1 MVVMN
6 ETTPSAAPT
15 DPPTGPADGSAEGT
29 GAAPAA
35 DAPVGSG
42 GFAGP
47 AGPGGPTGPASPSG
61 PAGPSGPTGGPPPPP
76 GWTPPPAGPAPAA
89 TGADSFF
96 DAVRRSG
103 LVRTQERWVGGVA
116 GGVALRLGI
125 DPLITRGVLAVSV
138 LFGGLGLV
146 LYAIGWLLLPEQRDG
161 RIHLQQLFRGDF
173 DAAVLGAFAL
183 LIAGVSFP
191 DSWSPGLWWGPDA
204 GWWRGLLWVSAA
216 ALVVVLIVSAANRR
230 PTPPPGPG
238 AGTAGPGWTAP
249 PAHPGTPPSG
259 TATPY
264 VTPAAAPPRRR
275 PEGPTTTMYPTTA
288 PQGTPPAP
296 PQTPT
301 WQGAQ
306 GSQGSQGWQS
316 APAPAGWQGGPT
328 WQAPAPGPVTTLP
341 RTAPRGPGAGVV
353 GVVVALSLITLAV
366 LLYLQRTGDFTGPV
380 LLTAG
385 AVAVTLL
392 GLAILVSGLRGR
404 TAGGLGVLAVVLTLS
419 LLPLAAFD
427 RYAWDGEWDRS
438 WDGGTAVG
446 DVVSTPTTVAAAESG
461 FSVGAGQVE
470 LDLTEVPLEE
480 GTTVDVPIGVG
491 AGDVTV
497 TVPPGTAVDAEVRVM
512 AGEVRWF
519 DDSVTSGSP
528 GTGGTQTFESDA
540 VTAGEEPL
548 LHLDITVGAG
558 TVRIEEA
565 P

>member
-1 MVVMN
+1 
-6 ETTPSAAPT
+6 
-15 DPPTGPADGSAEGT
+15 
-29 GAAPAA
+29 
-35 DAPVGSG
+35 
-42 GFAGP
+42 GP
-47 AGPGGPTGPASPSG
+47 AGPGGPA
-61 PAGPSGPTGGPPPPP
+61 GGPPPAP
-76 GWTPPPAGPAPAA
+76 GWTPPPAGPAPAP

-103 LVRTQERWVGGVA
+103 LVRSQERWVGGVA

-183 LIAGVSFP
+183 FVAGVSFP

-230 PTPPPGPG
+230 PTPPGPG
-238 AGTAGPGWTAP
+238 AGPAGPGWTAP
-249 PAHPGTPPSG
+249 PPPHPGDQPPTTWPTTG
-259 TATPY
+259 PTTPY

-301 WQGAQ
+301 GHGAP
-306 GSQGSQGWQS
+306 GAHGWHGAAPGPHG
-316 APAPAGWQGGPT
+316 APAPAAWQGSQT
-328 WQAPAPGPVTTLP
+328 WQAPAPGPVTVLP
-341 RTAPRGPGAGVV
+341 RTGPRGPGAGVV

-380 LLTAG
+380 ALTAG

-392 GLAILVSGLRGR
+392 GVAIIVSGLRGR

-427 RYAWDGEWDRS
+427 RYAWDGDWDQD
-438 WDGGTAVG
+438 WDGGAAVG
-446 DVVSTPTTVAAAESG
+446 DVTGTPTTVAEAEAG
-461 FSVGAGQVE
+461 FSVGAGKVE

-480 GTTVDVPIGVG
+480 GATVDVPIGVG

-512 AGEVRWF
+512 AGEVHWF
-519 DDSVTSGSP
+519 DESVTRGSP

-540 VTAGEEPL
+540 VAAGEEPQ
-548 LHLDITVGAG
+548 LHLDVTVGAG